1 MNILATCTPYQVG
14 NIPVRGE
21 HCAWME
27 SSAVIYAN
35 SILGAR
41 TNCEGTASAGA
52 ASLTGKIPCWGNH
65 RDENRHGTHL
75 IDVRTPVDS
84 FLEWGMLGYFAGGV
98 AGEEHPVVTGDLD
111 HLTRPDLVDLKHF
124 GAAAATSGG
133 VEVYHIPGITPE
145 APTLEAAFGGAKP
158 PEPAVYGPAQRRAVY
173 ETLNSQGTRTDVDFV
188 LLGCPHASVD
198 QVRRAA
204 AALDGRRLRA
214 GTELWLMLPRALK
227 DVADRSGYT
236 AVIERAGGRL
246 LGDSCPAMSKVAPEG
261 TSVFAT
267 DSAKQAHMTK
277 PKIAIVNSSSQLA
290 ICFSHLDEIARRARR
305 AVELAGGV
313 AFEVR
318 TAAPSDFITSAGHRG
333 GYILSARDLIA
344 CDIEVAVEGAL
355 LDGMLCLASCD
366 KTAPGQ
372 LMAAARLNI
381 PSVIVACGYQP
392 SGTYRG
398 RHCDIE
404 DVFLA
409 AGHVANG
416 RLTLGELTEMSE
428 HAVLG
433 PGVCAGMGTANTMHL
448 ACEALGM
455 ALPGTTPVRANS
467 EPMWRAVEQAARRV
481 VEMTGEDLR
490 PRDILTTGAF
500 ANAVTTVLSVS
511 GSINSVKHLQA
522 VAAEA
527 ECGTDV
533 YRLFETLASEVPLL
547 AAVRPNGEVPI
558 EAFEDAGGA
567 RAVMKQL
574 EPWLEGS
581 ALTVTGRTV
590 GQNLADVTVA
600 DNEVIRPPERALG
613 HRPTIVLIRGS
624 LAPDGGIVKLAV
636 ADDRRLDF
644 AGPAVVFDSPARA
657 LEAVRAGRVSP
668 GQVVVLRGQGPTGS
682 PGMGMASQL
691 IFALDGAGLTGQ
703 VAVVTDG
710 QLSGLV
716 NKGIVVGEIS
726 PEAARGGPLALV
738 RDGDPIRVDV
748 PGRTAD
754 LDVPATELQRR
765 RAALQAPAPS
775 DERGWLSIYQRLV
788 RPLPEGAVL
797 SP

>member
-1 MNILATCTPYQVG
+1 MPLRSNFEPGTSRWAT
-14 NIPVRGE
+14 
-21 HCAWME
+21 
-27 SSAVIYAN
+27 
-35 SILGAR
+35 
-41 TNCEGTASAGA
+41 
-52 ASLTGKIPCWGNH
+52 
-65 RDENRHGTHL
+65 
-75 IDVRTPVDS
+75 
-84 FLEWGMLGYFAGGV
+84 
-98 AGEEHPVVTGDLD
+98 
-111 HLTRPDLVDLKHF
+111 
-124 GAAAATSGG
+124 
-133 VEVYHIPGITPE
+133 
-145 APTLEAAFGGAKP
+145 
-158 PEPAVYGPAQRRAVY
+158 RRA
-173 ETLNSQGTRTDVDFV
+173 Q
-188 LLGCPHASVD
+188 
-198 QVRRAA
+198 
-204 AALDGRRLRA
+204 
-214 GTELWLMLPRALK
+214 WRAL
-227 DVADRSGYT
+227 G
-236 AVIERAGGRL
+236 L
-246 LGDSCPAMSKVAPEG
+246 
-261 TSVFAT
+261 T
-267 DSAKQAHMTK
+267 DEDMVK

-290 ICFSHLDEIARRARR
+290 SCFSHLDEIARRARR
-305 AVELAGGV
+305 AVEQAGGV
-313 AFEVR
+313 GFEVR

-333 GYILSARDLIA
+333 GYILSARDLITN
-344 CDIEVAVEGAL
+344 DIEVAVEGAL

-416 RLTLGELTEMSE
+416 KLTVAELTEMSE

-467 EPMWRAVEQAARRV
+467 EPMWRAVDQAARRV
-481 VEMTGEDLR
+481 VAMTAEDLR
-490 PRDILTTGAF
+490 PRDILTPGAF
-500 ANAVTTVLSVS
+500 ANAVTAVLSVS

-527 ECGTDV
+527 ECGADV
-533 YRLFETLASEVPLL
+533 YRMFEELAGQVPLL

-567 RAVMKQL
+567 RALMKQL
-574 EPWLEGS
+574 EPLLEVG

-590 GQNLADVTVA
+590 GQNLSGVTVA
-600 DNEVIRPPERALG
+600 DQDVIRPPERALG

-624 LAPDGGIVKLAV
+624 LAPDGGLVKLAV

-644 AGPAVVFDSPARA
+644 AGPAIVFESPAQA
-657 LEAVRAGRVSP
+657 LDAVRGGQVSA
-668 GQVVVLRGQGPTGS
+668 GQVVVLRGQGPIGS

-691 IFALDGAGLTGQ
+691 VFALDGAGLTGQ

-716 NKGIVVGEIS
+716 NKGIVVGEVS
-726 PEAARGGPLALV
+726 PEAARSGPLALV
-738 RDGDPIRVDV
+738 RDGDLIRIDV

-754 LDVPATELQRR
+754 LDVPAAELQRR
-765 RAALQAPAPS
+765 RDALRAPARTE
-775 DERGWLSIYQRLV
+775 ERGWLSIYQRLV

-797 SP
+797 REPAP